1 MQNDEIKETPDQT
14 SDKNTFKVFDTK
26 PSTCANN
33 NLADPPKKKP
43 NGDITIV
50 SFLLLHLFTNS
61 FKKKISTMYFN
72 KHSLVRK
79 HSI

>member
-1 MQNDEIKETPDQT
+1 MTETPDQT
-14 SDKNTFKVFDTK
+14 SDKNTFEVFDTK

-33 NLADPPKKKP
+33 DPTDPPKKKP

-61 FKKKISTMYFN
+61 LKKKKSTMFFN
-72 KHSLVRK
+72 KHSLV
-79 HSI
+79 

>member
-14 SDKNTFKVFDTK
+14 SDKNTFEVFDTK

-33 NLADPPKKKP
+33 DPADPPKKKKP

-61 FKKKISTMYFN
+61 FKKKKKSTMYFN
-72 KHSLVRK
+72 KHSLV
-79 HSI
+79 

>member
-1 MQNDEIKETPDQT
+1 MKETPDQT
-14 SDKNTFKVFDTK
+14 SDKNTFEVFDTK

-33 NLADPPKKKP
+33 DPADPPKKKP

-61 FKKKISTMYFN
+61 FKKKKYLLCTLIN
-72 KHSLVRK
+72 ILWCRK